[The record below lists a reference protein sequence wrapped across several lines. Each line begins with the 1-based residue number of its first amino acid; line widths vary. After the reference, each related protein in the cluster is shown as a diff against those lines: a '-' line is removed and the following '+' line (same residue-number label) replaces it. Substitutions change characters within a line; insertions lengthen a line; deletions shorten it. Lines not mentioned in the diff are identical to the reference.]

1 MQSVLHEYLLYMY
14 MSKLSTT
21 GYKVQYMDNDGELN
35 PKILKLTPAG
45 NLELFGTRA
54 RGLLSNVF
62 SRRRSLS
69 RNQVYSAIP
78 RFRNSTI
85 IEIHNSG
92 AQPWKLNTNPNETQ
106 EILDEL
112 NALSRDELDIK
123 RSNPRLRTSADIFL
137 TEPNN
142 EEPRPVISE
151 NQQRIYKETNFASVY
166 TGNRDLPDIPNRK
179 GLSGRRIGNKHTGT
193 TPRKTVLFDKYAPEK
208 FIPTDV
214 LPMHKRRKSIL
225 KTGKRRKVKSPKIS
239 SLTLGKA
246 KNKTKKRIRTLG

>member
-1 MQSVLHEYLLYMY
+1 
-14 MSKLSTT
+14 MSKLRTT
-21 GYKVQYMDNDGELN
+21 GYNVQYMDNDGEFHS
-35 PKILKLTPAG
+35 KILKLTPAG

-62 SRRRSLS
+62 SRRRSI
-69 RNQVYSAIP
+69 RRDQAPSAIH
-78 RFRNSTI
+78 RFINTNI
-85 IEIHNSG
+85 IEVHNNSG
-92 AQPWKLNTNPNETQ
+92 AQPWKLNTNPDETQ

-112 NALSRDELDIK
+112 NALSHDEQ
-123 RSNPRLRTSADIFL
+123 RSNPILRRSAAIVL
-137 TEPNN
+137 TDPND

-151 NQQRIYKETNFASVY
+151 NQQRIYKDTNFASVY

-246 KNKTKKRIRTLG
+246 KNKTNKRPKTLG

>member
-1 MQSVLHEYLLYMY
+1 
-14 MSKLSTT
+14 MSKLRTT
-21 GYKVQYMDNDGELN
+21 GYNVQYMDNDGELN
-35 PKILKLTPAG
+35 SKILKLTPAG
-45 NLELFGTRA
+45 NLELFGTRG

-62 SRRRSLS
+62 SRRRSLR
-69 RNQVYSAIP
+69 RNQVSSAIH
-78 RFRNSTI
+78 RFRNTNI
-85 IEIHNSG
+85 IEVHNNSG

-112 NALSRDELDIK
+112 NSLSHDEQ
-123 RSNPRLRTSADIFL
+123 RSNPRFRTSAAIVL
-137 TEPNN
+137 TDPNN

-151 NQQRIYKETNFASVY
+151 NQQRIYKDTNFASVY

-225 KTGKRRKVKSPKIS
+225 KTGKRRKIKSPKIS

-246 KNKTKKRIRTLG
+246 KNKTNKRPKTLG